1 MTATIATP
9 AQPAQPVQPSPT
21 ESSVHAPVPARDDTQ
36 STSVDRLS
44 PRWLVRVVLESTHA
58 LGTTHVRS
66 VCVMI
71 RDRNSG
77 TFPVFSVWSE
87 WHDMPA
93 IGAHIPSGPMLRG
106 ADTVAA
112 ELADALLAALE
123 HDAAAC
129 LAAFLPT
136 NDAAHAQPPTQ
147 RERQQYQLIRDTA
160 WHEGR

>member
-1 MTATIATP
+1 MTTTATP
-9 AQPAQPVQPSPT
+9 ATPATPSPT
-21 ESSVHAPVPARDDTQ
+21 ESSAHSPVPARDDTQ
-36 STSVDRLS
+36 PTSADRS
-44 PRWLVRVVLESTHA
+44 DARWFVRVVLESTHL

-71 RDRNSG
+71 RDLNSG
-77 TFPVFSVWSE
+77 TFPVFSVWSA

-106 ADTVAA
+106 VDTAA
-112 ELADALLAALE
+112 GELADALLASLKA
-123 HDAAAC
+123 DAAAC
-129 LAAFLPT
+129 LAAFPPT

-147 RERQQYQLIRDTA
+147 RERQQHQLIRDTA

>member
-1 MTATIATP
+1 MTATLATP
-9 AQPAQPVQPSPT
+9 SEPSPT
-21 ESSVHAPVPARDDTQ
+21 ESSAHAPVPARDDTQ
-36 STSVDRLS
+36 STSVDRADT
-44 PRWLVRVVLESTHA
+44 RWLVRVVLESTHT

-71 RDRNSG
+71 RDLNSG

-87 WHDMPA
+87 WHNMPA
-93 IGAHIPSGPMLRG
+93 IGAHIPSGPMLHG

-112 ELADALLAALE
+112 NLADALLAALHE
-123 HDAAAC
+123 DAAAC
-129 LAAFLPT
+129 LAAFPPT

-147 RERQQYQLIRDTA
+147 RERQQHQLIHDTA